1 MKHGRTLLQKG
12 PRAFPL
18 VISGEGSR
26 HVLSLDLQPR
36 GQIPLH
42 LPDRIFGER
51 EGNWGETSDSFRN
64 CVSLGR
70 EVRDGNDSV
79 HQSGTLCFGSV
90 DDATGEDQLP
100 RSTQAYQQ
108 WETLRT
114 APAGDTA
121 QSDFRLAEE
130 RGVGGDPDVA
140 GHRQF

>member
-1 MKHGRTLLQKG
+1 
-12 PRAFPL
+12 
-18 VISGEGSR
+18 
-26 HVLSLDLQPR
+26 
-36 GQIPLH
+36 
-42 LPDRIFGER
+42 
-51 EGNWGETSDSFRN
+51 
-64 CVSLGR
+64 VSLGR
-70 EVRDGNDSV
+70 QVRDGNDSV

-90 DDATGEDQLP
+90 DDAPGEDQLP